1 MKKITAL
8 LVSLIMSCAVMA
20 GCSDSSSS
28 SSSKADS
35 TSKAETSAAADEST
49 ASEAGTATDLE
60 DTLTAQYT
68 KKIQGESLAIDMTVA
83 SEYDNSSAVVEI
95 AGGNMHMKMNFMGVD
110 MDIYNIDGVMYT
122 LDSESKTYYTVDMEE
137 SIDDFKSEIGYG
149 INDSY
154 KFISSETTDDGLI
167 CETFESTEDP
177 DMELESGVTLDT
189 SDSDDYSFTTTF
201 KYYFNADTK
210 DIVKIETISDGSTTT
225 VTINSF
231 TTENV
236 EVKLPDDF
244 DSWTEQS
251 FDKDTE
257 DIPYD
262 VDGDFRAFEQMKDKY
277 EGNYLANLTG
287 QMSNNGTKYTI
298 CIKDGKAYQ
307 ALTVQGMKSYT
318 VCPGDGKL
326 YNVSEGTTTYSIE
339 DDDGNQWKSADILF
353 GATLDFDHAYIDTTT
368 NVVQEYYNLDS
379 SVSGGEGQIV
389 YGFDGATYDL
399 KQVVLLP
406 EGADESSAVYFTVD
420 SIGEA
425 DDSLLAVPDLSAY
438 TKE

>member
-35 TSKAETSAAADEST
+35 STSKAETSTAADEST

-83 SEYDNSSAVVEI
+83 SEYGDESAVVEI
-95 AGGNMHMKMNFMGVD
+95 AGGNMHMKMNVMGMD
-110 MDIYNIDGVMYT
+110 MDIYAIDGVMYT

-149 INDSY
+149 IDDSY

-167 CETFESTEDP
+167 CETFENTD
-177 DMELESGVTLDT
+177 DLGIELESGVTLDT
-189 SDSDDYSFTTTF
+189 SDSDDYSFKTTF
-201 KYYFNADTK
+201 KYYYNADTK
-210 DIVKIETISDGSTTT
+210 DLVKIETISDGTTTT
-225 VTINSF
+225 VTVNSF

-251 FDKDTE
+251 FNMDT
-257 DIPYD
+257 D
-262 VDGDFRAFEQMKDKY
+262 
-277 EGNYLANLTG
+277 
-287 QMSNNGTKYTI
+287 
-298 CIKDGKAYQ
+298 
-307 ALTVQGMKSYT
+307 
-318 VCPGDGKL
+318 
-326 YNVSEGTTTYSIE
+326 
-339 DDDGNQWKSADILF
+339 DILDDAELNF
-353 GATLDFDHAYIDTTT
+353 
-368 NVVQEYYNLDS
+368 
-379 SVSGGEGQIV
+379 
-389 YGFDGATYDL
+389 
-399 KQVVLLP
+399 
-406 EGADESSAVYFTVD
+406 ESEAESA
-420 SIGEA
+420 E
-425 DDSLLAVPDLSAY
+425 
-438 TKE
+438 

>member
-35 TSKAETSAAADEST
+35 STSKAETSAAADEST
-49 ASEAGTATDLE
+49 ASEAGTATNLE

-83 SEYDNSSAVVEI
+83 SEYGDESAVVEI
-95 AGGNMHMKMNFMGVD
+95 AGGNMHMKMNVMGMD
-110 MDIYNIDGVMYT
+110 MDIYAIDGVMYT

-167 CETFESTEDP
+167 CETFENTD
-177 DMELESGVTLDT
+177 DLGIELESGVTLDT
-189 SDSDDYSFTTTF
+189 SESDDLSFKTTF
-201 KYYFNADTK
+201 KYYYNADTK
-210 DIVKIETISDGSTTT
+210 DLVKIETISDGTTTT
-225 VTINSF
+225 VTVNSF

-251 FDKDTE
+251 FDLDT
-257 DIPYD
+257 D
-262 VDGDFRAFEQMKDKY
+262 
-277 EGNYLANLTG
+277 
-287 QMSNNGTKYTI
+287 
-298 CIKDGKAYQ
+298 
-307 ALTVQGMKSYT
+307 
-318 VCPGDGKL
+318 
-326 YNVSEGTTTYSIE
+326 
-339 DDDGNQWKSADILF
+339 DILDDAELNF
-353 GATLDFDHAYIDTTT
+353 
-368 NVVQEYYNLDS
+368 
-379 SVSGGEGQIV
+379 
-389 YGFDGATYDL
+389 
-399 KQVVLLP
+399 
-406 EGADESSAVYFTVD
+406 ESEAESA
-420 SIGEA
+420 E
-425 DDSLLAVPDLSAY
+425 
-438 TKE
+438 

>member
-28 SSSKADS
+28 SSSKSDSS

-83 SEYDNSSAVVEI
+83 SEYGDESAVVEI
-95 AGGNMHMKMNFMGVD
+95 AGGNMHMKMNVMGMD
-110 MDIYNIDGVMYT
+110 MDIYAIDGVMYT

-149 INDSY
+149 IDDSY

-167 CETFESTEDP
+167 CETFENTD
-177 DMELESGVTLDT
+177 DLGIELESGVTLDT

-201 KYYFNADTK
+201 KYYYNADTK
-210 DIVKIETISDGSTTT
+210 DLVKIETISDGTTTT
-225 VTINSF
+225 VTVNSF

-244 DSWTEQS
+244 DSWTKQS
-251 FDKDTE
+251 FNMDT
-257 DIPYD
+257 D
-262 VDGDFRAFEQMKDKY
+262 
-277 EGNYLANLTG
+277 
-287 QMSNNGTKYTI
+287 
-298 CIKDGKAYQ
+298 
-307 ALTVQGMKSYT
+307 
-318 VCPGDGKL
+318 
-326 YNVSEGTTTYSIE
+326 
-339 DDDGNQWKSADILF
+339 DILDD
-353 GATLDFDHAYIDTTT
+353 AELDF
-368 NVVQEYYNLDS
+368 
-379 SVSGGEGQIV
+379 
-389 YGFDGATYDL
+389 
-399 KQVVLLP
+399 
-406 EGADESSAVYFTVD
+406 ESEAESA
-420 SIGEA
+420 E
-425 DDSLLAVPDLSAY
+425 
-438 TKE
+438 

>member
-35 TSKAETSAAADEST
+35 STSKAETSAAADEST
-49 ASEAGTATDLE
+49 ASEAGTATNLE

-83 SEYDNSSAVVEI
+83 SEYGDESAVVEI
-95 AGGNMHMKMNFMGVD
+95 AGGNMHMKMNVMGMD
-110 MDIYNIDGVMYT
+110 MDIYAIDGVMYT

-167 CETFESTEDP
+167 CETFESTEDLGN
-177 DMELESGVTLDT
+177 ELESGVTLDT
-189 SDSDDYSFTTTF
+189 SESDDRSFKTTF

-210 DIVKIETISDGSTTT
+210 DLVKIETISDVTTTT
-225 VTINSF
+225 VTVNSF
-231 TTENV
+231 KTENV

-244 DSWTEQS
+244 DSWTKQS
-251 FDKDTE
+251 SNMDTD

-262 VDGDFRAFEQMKDKY
+262 AE
-277 EGNYLANLTG
+277 
-287 QMSNNGTKYTI
+287 
-298 CIKDGKAYQ
+298 
-307 ALTVQGMKSYT
+307 
-318 VCPGDGKL
+318 
-326 YNVSEGTTTYSIE
+326 
-339 DDDGNQWKSADILF
+339 
-353 GATLDFDHAYIDTTT
+353 LDF
-368 NVVQEYYNLDS
+368 
-379 SVSGGEGQIV
+379 
-389 YGFDGATYDL
+389 
-399 KQVVLLP
+399 
-406 EGADESSAVYFTVD
+406 ESEAESA
-420 SIGEA
+420 E
-425 DDSLLAVPDLSAY
+425 
-438 TKE
+438 

>member
-35 TSKAETSAAADEST
+35 STSKAETSAAADEST
-49 ASEAGTATDLE
+49 ASEAGTATNLE

-83 SEYDNSSAVVEI
+83 SEYGDESAVVEI
-95 AGGNMHMKMNFMGVD
+95 AGGNMHMKMNVMGMD
-110 MDIYNIDGVMYT
+110 MDIYAIDGVMYT

-149 INDSY
+149 IDDSY

-177 DMELESGVTLDT
+177 DIELESGVTLDT

-210 DIVKIETISDGSTTT
+210 DIVKIETISDGTTTT
-225 VTINSF
+225 VTVNSF
-231 TTENV
+231 KTENV

-244 DSWTEQS
+244 DSWTKQS
-251 FDKDTE
+251 SNMDTD

-262 VDGDFRAFEQMKDKY
+262 AE
-277 EGNYLANLTG
+277 
-287 QMSNNGTKYTI
+287 
-298 CIKDGKAYQ
+298 
-307 ALTVQGMKSYT
+307 
-318 VCPGDGKL
+318 
-326 YNVSEGTTTYSIE
+326 
-339 DDDGNQWKSADILF
+339 
-353 GATLDFDHAYIDTTT
+353 LDF
-368 NVVQEYYNLDS
+368 ESELDS
-379 SVSGGEGQIV
+379 AE
-389 YGFDGATYDL
+389 
-399 KQVVLLP
+399 
-406 EGADESSAVYFTVD
+406 
-420 SIGEA
+420 
-425 DDSLLAVPDLSAY
+425 
-438 TKE
+438 

>member
-35 TSKAETSAAADEST
+35 STSKAETSAAADEST
-49 ASEAGTATDLE
+49 ASEAGTATNLE

-83 SEYDNSSAVVEI
+83 SEYGDESAVVEI
-95 AGGNMHMKMNFMGVD
+95 AGGNMHMKMNVMGMD
-110 MDIYNIDGVMYT
+110 MDIYAIDGVMYT

-167 CETFESTEDP
+167 CETFENTD
-177 DMELESGVTLDT
+177 DLGIELESGVTLDT

-201 KYYFNADTK
+201 KYYYNADTK
-210 DIVKIETISDGSTTT
+210 DLVKIETISDGTTTT
-225 VTINSF
+225 VTVNSF
-231 TTENV
+231 KTENV

-251 FDKDTE
+251 FNMDT
-257 DIPYD
+257 D
-262 VDGDFRAFEQMKDKY
+262 
-277 EGNYLANLTG
+277 
-287 QMSNNGTKYTI
+287 
-298 CIKDGKAYQ
+298 
-307 ALTVQGMKSYT
+307 
-318 VCPGDGKL
+318 
-326 YNVSEGTTTYSIE
+326 
-339 DDDGNQWKSADILF
+339 DILDD
-353 GATLDFDHAYIDTTT
+353 AELDF
-368 NVVQEYYNLDS
+368 
-379 SVSGGEGQIV
+379 
-389 YGFDGATYDL
+389 
-399 KQVVLLP
+399 
-406 EGADESSAVYFTVD
+406 ESEAESA
-420 SIGEA
+420 E
-425 DDSLLAVPDLSAY
+425 
-438 TKE
+438 

>member
-35 TSKAETSAAADEST
+35 STSKAETSAAADEST
-49 ASEAGTATDLE
+49 ASEAGTATNLE

-83 SEYDNSSAVVEI
+83 SEYGDESAVVEI
-95 AGGNMHMKMNFMGVD
+95 AGGNMHMKMNVMGMD
-110 MDIYNIDGVMYT
+110 MDIYAIDGVMYT

-149 INDSY
+149 IDDSY

-167 CETFESTEDP
+167 CETFESTEDLGN
-177 DMELESGVTLDT
+177 ELESGVTLDT
-189 SDSDDYSFTTTF
+189 SDSDDYSITTTF

-210 DIVKIETISDGSTTT
+210 DLVKIETISDGTTTT
-225 VTINSF
+225 VTVNSF

-251 FDKDTE
+251 FNMDT
-257 DIPYD
+257 D
-262 VDGDFRAFEQMKDKY
+262 
-277 EGNYLANLTG
+277 
-287 QMSNNGTKYTI
+287 
-298 CIKDGKAYQ
+298 
-307 ALTVQGMKSYT
+307 
-318 VCPGDGKL
+318 
-326 YNVSEGTTTYSIE
+326 
-339 DDDGNQWKSADILF
+339 DILDDAELNF
-353 GATLDFDHAYIDTTT
+353 
-368 NVVQEYYNLDS
+368 
-379 SVSGGEGQIV
+379 
-389 YGFDGATYDL
+389 
-399 KQVVLLP
+399 
-406 EGADESSAVYFTVD
+406 ESEAESA
-420 SIGEA
+420 E
-425 DDSLLAVPDLSAY
+425 
-438 TKE
+438 

>member
-35 TSKAETSAAADEST
+35 STSKAETSAAADEST
-49 ASEAGTATDLE
+49 ASEAGTAANLE

-83 SEYDNSSAVVEI
+83 SEYGDESAVVEI
-95 AGGNMHMKMNFMGVD
+95 AGGNMHMKMNVMGMD
-110 MDIYNIDGVMYT
+110 MDIYAIDGVMYT

-149 INDSY
+149 IDDSY

-167 CETFESTEDP
+167 CETFENTD
-177 DMELESGVTLDT
+177 DLGIELESGVTLDT

-201 KYYFNADTK
+201 KYYYNADTK
-210 DIVKIETISDGSTTT
+210 DLVKIETISDGTTTT
-225 VTINSF
+225 VTVNSF

-251 FDKDTE
+251 FNMDT
-257 DIPYD
+257 D
-262 VDGDFRAFEQMKDKY
+262 
-277 EGNYLANLTG
+277 
-287 QMSNNGTKYTI
+287 
-298 CIKDGKAYQ
+298 
-307 ALTVQGMKSYT
+307 
-318 VCPGDGKL
+318 
-326 YNVSEGTTTYSIE
+326 
-339 DDDGNQWKSADILF
+339 DILDDAELNF
-353 GATLDFDHAYIDTTT
+353 
-368 NVVQEYYNLDS
+368 
-379 SVSGGEGQIV
+379 
-389 YGFDGATYDL
+389 
-399 KQVVLLP
+399 
-406 EGADESSAVYFTVD
+406 ESEAESA
-420 SIGEA
+420 E
-425 DDSLLAVPDLSAY
+425 
-438 TKE
+438 

>member
-35 TSKAETSAAADEST
+35 STSKAETSAAKN
-49 ASEAGTATDLE
+49 LE

-137 SIDDFKSEIGYG
+137 SIDDFKSEIGYC

-177 DMELESGVTLDT
+177 DIELESGVTLDT

-210 DIVKIETISDGSTTT
+210 DIVKIKTISDGSTTT
-225 VTINSF
+225 VTVNSF

-262 VDGDFRAFEQMKDKY
+262 AELDVESGAE
-277 EGNYLANLTG
+277 
-287 QMSNNGTKYTI
+287 
-298 CIKDGKAYQ
+298 
-307 ALTVQGMKSYT
+307 
-318 VCPGDGKL
+318 
-326 YNVSEGTTTYSIE
+326 
-339 DDDGNQWKSADILF
+339 SA
-353 GATLDFDHAYIDTTT
+353 
-368 NVVQEYYNLDS
+368 E
-379 SVSGGEGQIV
+379 
-389 YGFDGATYDL
+389 
-399 KQVVLLP
+399 
-406 EGADESSAVYFTVD
+406 
-420 SIGEA
+420 
-425 DDSLLAVPDLSAY
+425 
-438 TKE
+438 

>member
-35 TSKAETSAAADEST
+35 STSKEETSAAADEST

-83 SEYDNSSAVVEI
+83 SEYGDESAVVEI
-95 AGGNMHMKMNFMGVD
+95 AGGNMHMKMNVMGMD
-110 MDIYNIDGVMYT
+110 MDIYAIDGVMYT

-149 INDSY
+149 IDDSY

-167 CETFESTEDP
+167 CETFESTEDLGN
-177 DMELESGVTLDT
+177 ELESGVTLDT
-189 SDSDDYSFTTTF
+189 SESDDRSFKTTF

-210 DIVKIETISDGSTTT
+210 DLVKIETISDVTTTT
-225 VTINSF
+225 VTVNSF
-231 TTENV
+231 KTENV

-251 FDKDTE
+251 FNMDT
-257 DIPYD
+257 D
-262 VDGDFRAFEQMKDKY
+262 
-277 EGNYLANLTG
+277 
-287 QMSNNGTKYTI
+287 
-298 CIKDGKAYQ
+298 
-307 ALTVQGMKSYT
+307 
-318 VCPGDGKL
+318 
-326 YNVSEGTTTYSIE
+326 
-339 DDDGNQWKSADILF
+339 DILDDAELNF
-353 GATLDFDHAYIDTTT
+353 
-368 NVVQEYYNLDS
+368 
-379 SVSGGEGQIV
+379 
-389 YGFDGATYDL
+389 
-399 KQVVLLP
+399 
-406 EGADESSAVYFTVD
+406 ESEAESA
-420 SIGEA
+420 E
-425 DDSLLAVPDLSAY
+425 
-438 TKE
+438 

>member
-28 SSSKADS
+28 SSSKADSS

-83 SEYDNSSAVVEI
+83 SEYGDESAVVEI
-95 AGGNMHMKMNFMGVD
+95 AGGNMHMKMNVMGMD
-110 MDIYNIDGVMYT
+110 MDIYAIDGVMYT

-149 INDSY
+149 IDDSY

-167 CETFESTEDP
+167 CETFENTD
-177 DMELESGVTLDT
+177 DLGIELESGVTLDT

-201 KYYFNADTK
+201 KYYYNADTK
-210 DIVKIETISDGSTTT
+210 DLVKIETISDGTTTT
-225 VTINSF
+225 VTVNSF
-231 TTENV
+231 KTENV

-244 DSWTEQS
+244 DSWTKQS
-251 FDKDTE
+251 SNMDTD

-262 VDGDFRAFEQMKDKY
+262 AE
-277 EGNYLANLTG
+277 
-287 QMSNNGTKYTI
+287 
-298 CIKDGKAYQ
+298 
-307 ALTVQGMKSYT
+307 
-318 VCPGDGKL
+318 
-326 YNVSEGTTTYSIE
+326 
-339 DDDGNQWKSADILF
+339 
-353 GATLDFDHAYIDTTT
+353 LDF
-368 NVVQEYYNLDS
+368 ESELDS
-379 SVSGGEGQIV
+379 AE
-389 YGFDGATYDL
+389 
-399 KQVVLLP
+399 
-406 EGADESSAVYFTVD
+406 
-420 SIGEA
+420 
-425 DDSLLAVPDLSAY
+425 
-438 TKE
+438 

>member
-35 TSKAETSAAADEST
+35 STSKAETSAAAGEST
-49 ASEAGTATDLE
+49 ASEAGTTTDLE

-177 DMELESGVTLDT
+177 DIELESGVTLDT

-225 VTINSF
+225 VTVNSF

-257 DIPYD
+257 DIPY
-262 VDGDFRAFEQMKDKY
+262 AE
-277 EGNYLANLTG
+277 
-287 QMSNNGTKYTI
+287 
-298 CIKDGKAYQ
+298 
-307 ALTVQGMKSYT
+307 
-318 VCPGDGKL
+318 
-326 YNVSEGTTTYSIE
+326 
-339 DDDGNQWKSADILF
+339 
-353 GATLDFDHAYIDTTT
+353 
-368 NVVQEYYNLDS
+368 
-379 SVSGGEGQIV
+379 
-389 YGFDGATYDL
+389 
-399 KQVVLLP
+399 
-406 EGADESSAVYFTVD
+406 
-420 SIGEA
+420 
-425 DDSLLAVPDLSAY
+425 
-438 TKE
+438 

>member
-28 SSSKADS
+28 SSSKADSS

-83 SEYDNSSAVVEI
+83 SEYGDESAVVEI
-95 AGGNMHMKMNFMGVD
+95 AGGNMHMKMNVMGMD
-110 MDIYNIDGVMYT
+110 MDIYAIDGVMYT

-149 INDSY
+149 IDDSY

-167 CETFESTEDP
+167 CETFENTEDLGN
-177 DMELESGVTLDT
+177 ELESGVTLDT
-189 SDSDDYSFTTTF
+189 SESDDRSFKTTF

-210 DIVKIETISDGSTTT
+210 DLVKIETISDVTTTT
-225 VTINSF
+225 VTVNSF

-251 FDKDTE
+251 FNMDT
-257 DIPYD
+257 D
-262 VDGDFRAFEQMKDKY
+262 
-277 EGNYLANLTG
+277 
-287 QMSNNGTKYTI
+287 
-298 CIKDGKAYQ
+298 
-307 ALTVQGMKSYT
+307 
-318 VCPGDGKL
+318 
-326 YNVSEGTTTYSIE
+326 
-339 DDDGNQWKSADILF
+339 DILDDAELNF
-353 GATLDFDHAYIDTTT
+353 
-368 NVVQEYYNLDS
+368 
-379 SVSGGEGQIV
+379 
-389 YGFDGATYDL
+389 
-399 KQVVLLP
+399 
-406 EGADESSAVYFTVD
+406 ESEAESA
-420 SIGEA
+420 E
-425 DDSLLAVPDLSAY
+425 
-438 TKE
+438 

>member
-110 MDIYNIDGVMYT
+110 MDIYSIDGVMYT

-167 CETFESTEDP
+167 C
-177 DMELESGVTLDT
+177 
-189 SDSDDYSFTTTF
+189 
-201 KYYFNADTK
+201 DTK

-225 VTINSF
+225 VTVNSF

-251 FDKDTE
+251 FDMSTD

-262 VDGDFRAFEQMKDKY
+262 AELDVESGAE
-277 EGNYLANLTG
+277 
-287 QMSNNGTKYTI
+287 
-298 CIKDGKAYQ
+298 
-307 ALTVQGMKSYT
+307 
-318 VCPGDGKL
+318 
-326 YNVSEGTTTYSIE
+326 
-339 DDDGNQWKSADILF
+339 SA
-353 GATLDFDHAYIDTTT
+353 
-368 NVVQEYYNLDS
+368 E
-379 SVSGGEGQIV
+379 
-389 YGFDGATYDL
+389 
-399 KQVVLLP
+399 
-406 EGADESSAVYFTVD
+406 
-420 SIGEA
+420 
-425 DDSLLAVPDLSAY
+425 
-438 TKE
+438 

>member
-35 TSKAETSAAADEST
+35 STSKAETSAAADEST
-49 ASEAGTATDLE
+49 ASEAGTAANLE

-83 SEYDNSSAVVEI
+83 SEYGDESAVVEI
-95 AGGNMHMKMNFMGVD
+95 AGGNMHMKMNVMGMD
-110 MDIYNIDGVMYT
+110 MDIYAIDGVMYT

-149 INDSY
+149 IDDSY

-167 CETFESTEDP
+167 CETFENTD
-177 DMELESGVTLDT
+177 DLGIELESGVTLDT

-201 KYYFNADTK
+201 KYYYNADTK
-210 DIVKIETISDGSTTT
+210 DLVKIETISDGTTTT
-225 VTINSF
+225 VTVNSF

-251 FDKDTE
+251 FNMDT
-257 DIPYD
+257 D
-262 VDGDFRAFEQMKDKY
+262 
-277 EGNYLANLTG
+277 
-287 QMSNNGTKYTI
+287 
-298 CIKDGKAYQ
+298 
-307 ALTVQGMKSYT
+307 
-318 VCPGDGKL
+318 
-326 YNVSEGTTTYSIE
+326 
-339 DDDGNQWKSADILF
+339 DILDDAELNF
-353 GATLDFDHAYIDTTT
+353 
-368 NVVQEYYNLDS
+368 
-379 SVSGGEGQIV
+379 
-389 YGFDGATYDL
+389 
-399 KQVVLLP
+399 
-406 EGADESSAVYFTVD
+406 ESETESA
-420 SIGEA
+420 E
-425 DDSLLAVPDLSAY
+425 
-438 TKE
+438 